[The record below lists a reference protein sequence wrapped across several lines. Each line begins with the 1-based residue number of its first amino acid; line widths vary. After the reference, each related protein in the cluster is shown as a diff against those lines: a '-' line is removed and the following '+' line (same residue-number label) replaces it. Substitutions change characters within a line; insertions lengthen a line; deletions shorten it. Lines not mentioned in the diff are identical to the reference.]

1 MMMSDFEVQLLINEK
16 EKLNVLKEPEDD
28 DYNFIKLLTPYF
40 TQMTPLQKMKVR
52 SKIQQVVIDE
62 LSVWPITSPASNSA
76 ESTGSSF
83 QSYNYGPYYF

>member
-83 QSYNYGPYYF
+83 QIYNYGPDYF